1 MALTDTSLHS
11 FRVLIVED
19 NRDGADTL
27 AALLQTYGFEVRVA
41 YTGPDGL
48 QAALDDPPD
57 AVVCDINLPGLDGL
71 TIARRL
77 REALP
82 EKPLMVAVSAMR
94 RRRLRRPGREG
105 GVRPLLR
112 QAGRPGGIGQRP
124 DRTGRTGLTDRN
136 RSCQPGRPG
145 ACRWATRVPTA
156 RPPAVADA
164 DRLPSLPAD
173 GHCHGGLDP
182 PPTRR

>member
-11 FRVLIVED
+11 LRVLIVED

-27 AALLQTYGFEVRVA
+27 AALLQTYGFEVQVA

-94 RRRLRRPGREG
+94 EEDFIGP
-105 GVRPLLR
+105 
-112 QAGRPGGIGQRP
+112 AGKAGF
-124 DRTGRTGLTDRN
+124 DHYF
-136 RSCQPGRPG
+136 
-145 ACRWATRVPTA
+145 AK
-156 RPPAVADA
+156 
-164 DRLPSLPAD
+164 PAD
-173 GHCHGGLDP
+173 PAELGSVLAELAERG
-182 PPTRR
+182 